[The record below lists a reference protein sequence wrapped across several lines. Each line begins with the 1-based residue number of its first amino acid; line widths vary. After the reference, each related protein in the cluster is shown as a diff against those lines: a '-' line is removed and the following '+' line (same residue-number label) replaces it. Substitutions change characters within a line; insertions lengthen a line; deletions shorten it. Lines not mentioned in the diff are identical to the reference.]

1 MKELTYF
8 RLSYCPYCRR
18 ANEYL
23 EELKQENPE
32 YCKIP
37 IRIIDEEQEPGIA
50 DQYDYWYVP
59 CFFMGDKKLHEGAAT
74 KENIKNVLNKA
85 LEK

>member
-8 RLSYCPYCRR
+8 RLSYCPHCMR
-18 ANEYL
+18 ANGYL

-37 IRIIDEEQEPGIA
+37 IRIIDEGKDRKTA
-50 DQYDYWYVP
+50 NKYDYWYVP
-59 CFFMGDKKLHEGAAT
+59 CFFLGDVKLHEGTAT
-74 KENIKNVLNKA
+74 KEDVRAVLDKA
-85 LEK
+85 LE